1 MMDRLFEE
9 IKMKVRYLMIAL
21 AFLGMPINVNA
32 FSPNL
37 NSFLMDGYIWVQP
50 HSVNGVIVYDYDEMH
65 SSEPTQKAI
74 KRERDIFQEWA
85 SESRQYR
92 YEIEKPNAAICL
104 FRGTC

>member
-1 MMDRLFEE
+1 
-9 IKMKVRYLMIAL
+9 MKTVYFIAAL

-50 HSVNGVIVYDYDEMH
+50 HSVNGVIVYDYNEMH
-65 SSEPTQKAI
+65 SGEHTQKAL
-74 KRERDIFQEWA
+74 KRERDIFHEWA
-85 SESRQYR
+85 SESRLYR
-92 YEIEKPNAAICL
+92 YEIEKPNVAICL